1 LALAQS
7 LPSNGAKDGSMNYFK
22 AAVLATLVVFPA
34 IANAQIKTLPG
45 EMQTVSATVDAIEHA
60 SRSLTLKKP
69 DNTLLTIK
77 VPRDYERFDGLKVGD
92 KLTATYYDNIVIRAK
107 AAGEKAVDSTSAS
120 MSANP
125 GTKPGFSIG
134 AQRSITATVTEI
146 DMKVPSL
153 SLSGP
158 SNWKYSSRVN
168 DKDALKQL
176 KVGDKLDIVWTEA
189 VMLST
194 TAPK

>member
-1 LALAQS
+1 
-7 LPSNGAKDGSMNYFK
+7 MNYLK
-22 AAVLATLVVFPA
+22 AAVLATVVLVPA
-34 IANAQIKTLPG
+34 IAQAQVKTLPG
-45 EMQTVSATVDAIEHA
+45 EMHTVSATVDAIEHA

-69 DNTLLTIK
+69 DDTLVTIT
-77 VPRDYERFDGLKVGD
+77 VPKEYARFDGLKVGD
-92 KLTATYYDNIVIRAK
+92 KISVTYYDNIVIRKK
-107 AAGEKAVDSTSAS
+107 APGEKDVDTAGAS
-120 MSANP
+120 FTANP
-125 GTKPGFSIG
+125 GTKPGFSVG
-134 AQRSITATVTEI
+134 AQRSITATITAI
-146 DMKVPSL
+146 DPKVPSI